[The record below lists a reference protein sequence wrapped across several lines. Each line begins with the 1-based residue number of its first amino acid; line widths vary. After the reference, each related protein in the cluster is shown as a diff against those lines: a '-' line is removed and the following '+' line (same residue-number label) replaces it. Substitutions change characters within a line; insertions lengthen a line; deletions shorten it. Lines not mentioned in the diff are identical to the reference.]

1 MPRTHAHTHTIKP
14 TKKTSSFN
22 IFADAVTVTEEYIAS
37 ANIREIRPAL
47 PKGAPQSPQLY
58 IFSFPGTISQPLAR
72 QQLAIATTRPHDVT
86 IYVSTCCIVE
96 TNNVTSLGQYVI
108 NSNSDALIVSLTGTA
123 NSSAMTVNVTSSDK
137 INLYAYNFFDY
148 NIDALLVRDV
158 SQLGVY
164 YEVMTLPLGTNPAWF
179 SLSFFVV
186 TACKD
191 NTTVEI
197 RKNKDLGVN
206 LSALSSSDP
215 DVRFQVR

>member
-1 MPRTHAHTHTIKP
+1 
-14 TKKTSSFN
+14 
-22 IFADAVTVTEEYIAS
+22 
-37 ANIREIRPAL
+37 
-47 PKGAPQSPQLY
+47 
-58 IFSFPGTISQPLAR
+58 
-72 QQLAIATTRPHDVT
+72 
-86 IYVSTCCIVE
+86 
-96 TNNVTSLGQYVI
+96 
-108 NSNSDALIVSLTGTA
+108 
-123 NSSAMTVNVTSSDK
+123 MTVNVTSSDK
-137 INLYAYNFFDY
+137 INLYAYNFFQY

-215 DVRFQVR
+215 AVRFQVR